1 MTLDVQENPRKFAKT
16 PERQHLFK
24 TQQTQ
29 DWENSPPT
37 TELGLSGAGT
47 VEAVFGDYQ
56 LTLWLRLL
64 EVS

>member
-1 MTLDVQENPRKFAKT
+1 MYKKILGTLLKLQKDKS
-16 PERQHLFK
+16 LFK

-47 VEAVFGDYQ
+47 AEAVFGDYQ

>member
-1 MTLDVQENPRKFAKT
+1 MTLDAQENPKDFAKT
-16 PERQHLFK
+16 PKRQSLFK
-24 TQQTQ
+24 KQQTQ
-29 DWENSPPT
+29 DWEDSPPT
-37 TELGLSGAGT
+37 TGLGLSVACT

>member
-1 MTLDVQENPRKFAKT
+1 MYKKILGTLLGT
-16 PERQHLFK
+16 PEIQRLFK

-47 VEAVFGDYQ
+47 VEAVFGAYQ